1 MGEDYIMGNVN
12 KIYLSIED
20 EVLGEELSPSNL
32 TLPLLAEYVEQV
44 QAFLRGSS
52 KKNMGEIKASIEKGS
67 LAIATD
73 NSTGILNEAV
83 DDYDS
88 LMRSE
93 MITDVDPIRSRIV
106 ELWQYN
112 ARKHPNRRYKLCIED
127 SVEKKEMSITADTN
141 YTVAKE
147 VWSQVELY
155 LYGTVYDMGGKSKPN
170 VHVELENGKSLKI
183 ESNAKQL
190 TKDGENRLYT
200 RQLIRVRAEQ
210 KFGTNELRNES
221 LVSFEHYESV
231 DDEEQYKK
239 IAGMAKTA
247 WADIGN
253 PSNWVENLR
262 GSSV

>member
-1 MGEDYIMGNVN
+1 MGIMN
-12 KIYLSIED
+12 KIYLSVDD

-52 KKNMGEIKASIEKGS
+52 KKNMSEIKASVEKGS

-73 NSTGILNEAV
+73 NSTGVLNDAV
-83 DDYDS
+83 DDYES

-93 MITDVDPIRSRIV
+93 MIENVDPIRSRIV
-106 ELWQYN
+106 EMWQYN
-112 ARKHPNRRYKLCIED
+112 ARKYPNRRYKLCIEND
-127 SVEKKEMSITADTN
+127 DEKKEMYITAETN
-141 YTVAKE
+141 YTVVKE
-147 VWSQVELY
+147 IWSEVELY

-183 ESNAKQL
+183 ESNVKQL

-200 RQLIRVRAEQ
+200 RQLVRVRAEQ
-210 KFGTNELRNES
+210 KFGTKDLRNER
-221 LVSFEHYESV
+221 LVSFEHYDPV
-231 DDEEQYKK
+231 DDDEQYKK

-253 PSNWVENLR
+253 ASKWVENLR

>member
-1 MGEDYIMGNVN
+1 MGSVN
-12 KIYLSIED
+12 KIYLSMDD

-52 KKNMGEIKASIEKGS
+52 KKNMSEIKASVEKGS

-73 NSTGILNEAV
+73 NSTGVLNDAV
-83 DDYDS
+83 DDYEA
-88 LMRSE
+88 LVRSE
-93 MITDVDPIRSRIV
+93 MISDVDPIRSRIV

-112 ARKHPNRRYKLCIED
+112 ARKYPNRRYKLCLED
-127 SVEKKEMSITADTN
+127 TDEKKEIIIDADTN

-147 VWSQVELY
+147 VWYEVELY

-170 VHVELENGKSLKI
+170 VHLELENGKSLKI
-183 ESNAKQL
+183 ESDAKQL

-200 RQLIRVRAEQ
+200 RQLVRIRAEQ
-210 KFGTNELRNES
+210 KYGTKELRNER
-221 LVSFEHYESV
+221 LVSFEYYEPV

-239 IAGMAKTA
+239 IASMAKTA
-247 WADIGN
+247 WAGIGN
-253 PSNWVENLR
+253 ASKWVENLR